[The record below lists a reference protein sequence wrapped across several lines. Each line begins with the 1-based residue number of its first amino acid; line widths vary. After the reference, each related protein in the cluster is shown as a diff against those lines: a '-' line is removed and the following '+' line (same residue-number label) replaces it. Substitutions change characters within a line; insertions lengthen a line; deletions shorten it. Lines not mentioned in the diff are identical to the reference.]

1 MLRFDVDVDDDEKE
15 ESEDE
20 YEENEDELGVP
31 VVVFFFVV
39 LLSLLLRLRFVV
51 LLSPSSSSTRLYFSL
66 PTLSTCSVSN
76 DFPEPRDPI
85 KRTELF
91 SDSSNVRSSSSC
103 SSHCCRVR
111 PTTLLDVDLLWLQS
125 DRRFRQSPTTV
136 RNATRFGGTT

>member
-85 KRTELF
+85 KERSYSPTPAMFAQAAPAARTAA
-91 SDSSNVRSSSSC
+91 V
-103 SSHCCRVR
+103 
-111 PTTLLDVDLLWLQS
+111 S
-125 DRRFRQSPTTV
+125 DRPRC
-136 RNATRFGGTT
+136 